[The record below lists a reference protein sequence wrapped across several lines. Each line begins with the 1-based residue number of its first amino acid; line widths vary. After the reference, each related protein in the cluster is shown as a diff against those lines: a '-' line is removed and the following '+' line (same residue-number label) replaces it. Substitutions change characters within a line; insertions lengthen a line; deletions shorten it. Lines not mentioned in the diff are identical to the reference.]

1 MRIAVMGAGGLGGYI
16 GARLAA
22 ADEDVAF
29 VARGHHL
36 AAMRSDG
43 LRVESPYG
51 NLHLPKVVATDAPAD
66 LGAVDLVL
74 FTVKLWDTDAA
85 AAAAAPLV
93 GPGTLVVT
101 LQNGIG
107 NVDLIARH
115 LPRAQVLSG
124 LTYIPAVVKAPG
136 VISNS
141 GGSKR
146 LVVDDAGGDPTI
158 AAFAASCGRAVG
170 LDIELTDTIGR
181 QLWEKFIHMSANAAA
196 SSLMRSTIG
205 PILSNPES
213 RAFFRQLVEE
223 GIAVARAT
231 GNPIGEGF
239 ADESMTFFARS
250 LGLRSSMAEDLERG
264 RRLELPWL
272 GRTSAGLDATFPRP
286 RRRLPGARSFM
297 PTVPARSG
305 PERRLMTLRPAIAR

>member
-43 LRVESPYG
+43 LRIESPYG

-85 AAAAAPLV
+85 AALADPLV

-107 NVDLIARH
+107 QRRPDCA
-115 LPRAQVLSG
+115 P
-124 LTYIPAVVKAPG
+124 PA
-136 VISNS
+136 
-141 GGSKR
+141 
-146 LVVDDAGGDPTI
+146 T
-158 AAFAASCGRAVG
+158 
-170 LDIELTDTIGR
+170 
-181 QLWEKFIHMSANAAA
+181 
-196 SSLMRSTIG
+196 
-205 PILSNPES
+205 
-213 RAFFRQLVEE
+213 
-223 GIAVARAT
+223 
-231 GNPIGEGF
+231 
-239 ADESMTFFARS
+239 
-250 LGLRSSMAEDLERG
+250 
-264 RRLELPWL
+264 
-272 GRTSAGLDATFPRP
+272 RP
-286 RRRLPGARSFM
+286 
-297 PTVPARSG
+297 G
-305 PERRLMTLRPAIAR
+305 PERPHLHSGGRQGPGRHLQFGRQQAPRGG

>member
-29 VARGHHL
+29 IARGHHL

-85 AAAAAPLV
+85 AALAAPLV
-93 GPGTLVVT
+93 GPGTLLVT

-146 LVVDDAGGDPTI
+146 LVVDA
-158 AAFAASCGRAVG
+158 
-170 LDIELTDTIGR
+170 
-181 QLWEKFIHMSANAAA
+181 
-196 SSLMRSTIG
+196 
-205 PILSNPES
+205 
-213 RAFFRQLVEE
+213 
-223 GIAVARAT
+223 
-231 GNPIGEGF
+231 
-239 ADESMTFFARS
+239 
-250 LGLRSSMAEDLERG
+250 RG
-264 RRLELPWL
+264 RRPDHCCLCRIVRAR
-272 GRTSAGLDATFPRP
+272 GRP
-286 RRRLPGARSFM
+286 RHRA
-297 PTVPARSG
+297 
-305 PERRLMTLRPAIAR
+305 E